1 MMNKLKPHLNGDNMK
16 YCPINPAKSQTKIV
30 KIECDDIKLKLWEV
44 IEHPVTFVEPKEE
57 VIKECRLRSIQ
68 LKSGRY
74 AYSLGLPVFGIMYY
88 SQWYTL

>member
-1 MMNKLKPHLNGDNMK
+1 MLSFLRCLLGCSLALLLLGGCRKPRNTGK
-16 YCPINPAKSQTKIV
+16 GYWEGKGTAK
-30 KIECDDIKLKLWEV
+30 EV
-44 IEHPVTFVEPKEE
+44 

-68 LKSGRY
+68 LKSGKF